1 MIRLVLFLW
10 LLLAT
15 QAFAAPILVKSGEH
29 NGFTRLVVDYGR
41 PVQWQVGRTED
52 GYALRV
58 DGAAP
63 EYDFS
68 QSFKII
74 GTSRLVALNQN
85 ARSGDLQI
93 GVACRCY
100 AIPFEFRDGIIVVD
114 LRDGPPPK
122 GSSFEA
128 ALAERVLPKP
138 DPPPAE
144 PPQPLPVAKS
154 PYDWTS
160 RAIAQATGKPEPSP
174 EISPAQAEAQQAGL
188 ESLRE
193 TLIGQLGHGAS
204 QGIIELAVPKAE
216 ALAPEA
222 SAKADHAAENPM
234 PSAIEP
240 SAAPQAGFAAVRS
253 GLGELPSIAI
263 TSGAPEHADIGA
275 KGESC
280 FTAEDMDLS
289 AWRGEG
295 EVAEQ
300 MQRATQNLL
309 GEFDRPDPEA
319 LTAAIRFYLSIGF
332 GAEARQM
339 MRAFP
344 SDLPQVPLWQALANL
359 VDGLPDD
366 SGLLAGQMGCDTPAA
381 LWAILANPAV
391 EKGDLV
397 NSGAAYL
404 AFSDLPIDLRRSLG
418 GTLADRFLAMGDK
431 ETATRIL
438 DAILRAPGVAGPKVT
453 LLDAAIDMQSGEAAA
468 AEQKLQAV
476 VDDPGPSSTDAT
488 IALIEAK
495 VAQNLPVEPDLVT
508 ILAAMVQERQATPD
522 AAQARRA
529 LILAQ
534 AASGDFASAFKA
546 ADQESGLMPILW
558 RLLAKLGDDN
568 ALLTHGVL
576 DPTAETPRADRQTQL
591 AIAARLADLGMAEAA
606 RQWIVDDAGVDP
618 LLLAKIDLQR
628 RDARGVLRVLAGQ
641 NSPEALPLQA
651 AAFQQ
656 LGDEESAARILD
668 QIGNPE
674 AALQARARAQ
684 NWPDLS
690 TGGSGGWQSVA
701 QATEKATLTPPGPAI
716 TAAPLAFGKSLLD
729 KTAATRSAI
738 DGLLAQVSQP

>member
-1 MIRLVLFLW
+1 MIRLVLCFW

-15 QAFAAPILVKSGEH
+15 QAFAAPILVKTGEH

-41 PVQWQVGRTED
+41 PVQWQVGRSED
-52 GYALRV
+52 GYVLRV
-58 DGAAP
+58 DGAPP

-74 GTSRLVALNQN
+74 GTSRLVALGQD
-85 ARSGDLQI
+85 ARNGDLRI
-93 GVACRCY
+93 GVACRCF

-128 ALAERVLPKP
+128 ALPEPGLSKP
-138 DPPPAE
+138 APPPVE
-144 PPQPLPVAKS
+144 TSQQLPAATS
-154 PYDWTS
+154 PYDWTT
-160 RAIAQATGKPEPSP
+160 RAIAQATGKPEPTP
-174 EISPAQAEAQQAGL
+174 EMSAAQAETQQAGL
-188 ESLRE
+188 DSLRE
-193 TLIGQLGHGAS
+193 TLVGQLGRGAS
-204 QGIIELAVPKAE
+204 QGIIELAMPKADSPE
-216 ALAPEA
+216 PEA
-222 SAKADHAAENPM
+222 AAKAGHGSEDQV
-234 PSAIEP
+234 IEP
-240 SAAPQAGFAAVRS
+240 AAAAQAEFASARS
-253 GLGELPSIAI
+253 GLGELPSISI
-263 TSGAPEHADIGA
+263 TSGMPEHDNLGA

-280 FTAEDMDLS
+280 VAAEDLDFA

-295 EVAEQ
+295 EVADQ
-300 MQRATQNLL
+300 MQRATQNLI
-309 GEFDRPDPEA
+309 GEFDRPNPEA

-332 GAEARQM
+332 GAEAKQV

-344 SDLPQVPLWQALANL
+344 SDLPQVPLWQVLANL
-359 VDGLPDD
+359 VDGLPDH

-404 AFSDLPIDLRRSLG
+404 AFSSLPIDLRRNLG
-418 GTLADRFLAMGDK
+418 GALADRFLAMGD
-431 ETATRIL
+431 EDTATRVR
-438 DAILRAPGVAGPKVT
+438 DAILRAPGVAGPNVT
-453 LLDAAIDMQSGEAAA
+453 LMDAAIDMHSGQPAV

-476 VDDPGPSSTDAT
+476 VDDPGPSATDAT

-495 VAQNLPVEPDLVT
+495 VAQNLPVERDLVT
-508 ILAAMVQERQATPD
+508 VLAAMVKERDATPD

-534 AASGDFASAFKA
+534 AASGDFATAFKA
-546 ADQESGLMPILW
+546 ADHQADLMPILW
-558 RLLAKLGDDN
+558 RLLARLGDDN
-568 ALLTHGVL
+568 ALLTQAVL
-576 DPTAETPRADRQTQL
+576 DPSAETPKAETQTQL

-606 RQWIVDDAGVDP
+606 RRWILDEATADP

-628 RDARGVLRVLAGQ
+628 RDARGVLRALAGQ
-641 NSPEALPLQA
+641 SSAEALPLQA

-656 LGDEESAARILD
+656 LGDEASAARILD
-668 QIGNPE
+668 QIGNPD
-674 AALQARARAQ
+674 AALQAKARAQ
-684 NWPDLS
+684 NWPELS
-690 TGGSGGWQSVA
+690 KNGSGGWQSVA
-701 QATEKATLTPPGPAI
+701 QAAEKTPLAAPDSNM